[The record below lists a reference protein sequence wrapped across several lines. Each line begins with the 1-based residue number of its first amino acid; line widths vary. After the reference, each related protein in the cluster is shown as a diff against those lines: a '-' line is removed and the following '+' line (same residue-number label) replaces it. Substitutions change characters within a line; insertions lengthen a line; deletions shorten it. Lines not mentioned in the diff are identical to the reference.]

1 MAFIATITYFISL
14 RKVIHNNKN
23 AGNVWR
29 QCNTTHKGTEME
41 PKMIPGMSAQQV
53 QTKAGFLI
61 HFRNQLRLYQIWHKI
76 IKSQF
81 RASGHLTPSPYEK
94 ERDIV

>member
-1 MAFIATITYFISL
+1 MAFIATITYFIAL

-41 PKMIPGMSAQQV
+41 PKMIPGMSRQQV

-61 HFRNQLRLYQIWHKI
+61 HFSKSTSI
-76 IKSQF
+76 IPKLA
-81 RASGHLTPSPYEK
+81 RK
-94 ERDIV
+94 